1 MEKQDIVLHAL
12 DIRQK
17 RIERIKN
24 EVMNAY
30 SQERAIIL
38 TDIEKIELTRI
49 LTDTLLKIEDIR
61 KGE

>member
-1 MEKQDIVLHAL
+1 MEREDIVLHAL
-12 DIRQK
+12 SIRQK

-24 EVMNAY
+24 EVSNAY
-30 SQERAIIL
+30 SQERDIIL

-49 LTDTLLKIEDIR
+49 LTDTLLRIEEVQ